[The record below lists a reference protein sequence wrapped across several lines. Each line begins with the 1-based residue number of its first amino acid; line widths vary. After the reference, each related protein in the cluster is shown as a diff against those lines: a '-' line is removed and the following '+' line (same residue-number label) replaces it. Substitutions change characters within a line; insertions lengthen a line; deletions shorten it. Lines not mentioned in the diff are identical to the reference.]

1 VCGDDD
7 NARDAAAPAS
17 VHGSTHLA
25 CRERYRRVSDAPPSA
40 DRRGPPVDRP
50 GPPRTFSKENP
61 MNSVALIGR
70 LTANPQ
76 THAGETHESAT
87 FRLAVA

>member
-1 VCGDDD
+1 MCRTLPLALADVALRSTD
-7 NARDAAAPAS
+7 P
-17 VHGSTHLA
+17 VH
-25 CRERYRRVSDAPPSA
+25 
-40 DRRGPPVDRP
+40 P
-50 GPPRTFSKENP
+50 GFSKENP